1 MISRKLMHQVANRL
15 QVVLGYIDL
24 GEIEKDAAKRTN
36 LFEKARTEI
45 RQLNDLLNS
54 RIRQSEPNRKK
65 K

>member
-1 MISRKLMHQVANRL
+1 MHQVANRL